1 MNQQY
6 VLSLVYSYAANSF
19 AYSFSC
25 RPTTHRLSAVTIW
38 NFTSLTPV
46 GHVIHLL
53 CSFLMQRKLAVETL
67 LQVAEPSVVW
77 WLIVTM
83 KNVTVDL
90 IKEP

>member
-1 MNQQY
+1 MRPQY

-67 LQVAEPSVVW
+67 LQVVKHSVVW
-77 WLIVTM
+77 WLIVTTPFL
-83 KNVTVDL
+83 TVDL
-90 IKEP
+90 T